1 MTDKSKANNV
11 RVSPQKVTE
20 VIDKINTLLK
30 EIDPVD
36 FVIYVVTFL
45 KVLKQKDKAMFNS
58 IVKQITRRNW

>member
-1 MTDKSKANNV
+1 
-11 RVSPQKVTE
+11 VTE
-20 VIDKINTLLK
+20 VIDKINPLLK